1 MDQKNYYASDGEDEF
16 ERKRLSL
23 LEQAYD
29 PNSIRQLESLGVSE
43 GWSCLEIGAGGG
55 SIAQWLAN
63 KVGAS
68 GKVVATDMN
77 TRFLRHLSTPNIEVR
92 EHNILTDLLETGM
105 YDLVHARMVLQHLRE
120 PEKALKKMKDALR
133 PGGWIFIEDADFGSF
148 LVSNLTD
155 PSLDIFVAAGRRYH
169 IWFQEKGIM
178 DPYFGRKVIGL
189 VEELG
194 FLDVDHQGWTR
205 VIRGGEPL
213 AQYLLMVWQYLR
225 EQGLTAGLVTQE
237 ECEEIER
244 CFLDAST
251 TILDMIV
258 FGAWGRKPNG

>member
-77 TRFLRHLSTPNIEVR
+77 TRFLRHLSTPNLEVR
-92 EHNILTDLLETGM
+92 EYNILTDPLETGM

-120 PEKALKKMKDALR
+120 PEKR
-133 PGGWIFIEDADFGSF
+133 
-148 LVSNLTD
+148 
-155 PSLDIFVAAGRRYH
+155 
-169 IWFQEKGIM
+169 
-178 DPYFGRKVIGL
+178 
-189 VEELG
+189 
-194 FLDVDHQGWTR
+194 
-205 VIRGGEPL
+205 
-213 AQYLLMVWQYLR
+213 
-225 EQGLTAGLVTQE
+225 
-237 ECEEIER
+237 
-244 CFLDAST
+244 
-251 TILDMIV
+251 
-258 FGAWGRKPNG
+258 